1 MSTLGKVVE
10 LTGTAGDYYQLDVG
24 AETYTGAFTL
34 CFWSKT
40 GDRDYANQ
48 PAPAAG
54 EGVWLAHA
62 QAGGSQIGWQIDI
75 GAEAGACRFV
85 LVNNVDAVQV
95 ARFTMPPPG
104 WTHVGLVWDYNGGN
118 PILSVYYNAILQ
130 FVENSMSG
138 LATAGLG
145 SSGLTAISFG
155 SRAGTAEPSQAT
167 FGGYCRYWAS
177 ALSATEIAND
187 FNNGRP
193 QDYASS
199 TVTAPDSLTLWGN
212 GPTDTATTFE
222 DQTANNNDM
231 TRVGTTDYLTN
242 WDPCRLVGV
251 WKTFTGNDTAE
262 FTVGQS
268 GGVSQNLS
276 TASVT
281 SPSNAVRLS
290 GAPPSGDEFN
300 NYCRLNESEYA
311 HRQFVYG
318 RFRCRNTS
326 QVIGIGCVPFRQ
338 GLGVEAQA
346 LACAI
351 NIGFGIST
359 IHTGEYN
366 TSFGT
371 SRIQSN
377 SPPGAGTSPI
387 SGGGDTMGGT
397 PAIDDIYA
405 LCYQLDGH
413 TITFWC
419 WNETQNAAP
428 VRVQYQVDNE
438 SDGTLTDLMPQSGY
452 PAVFKLLTG
461 DVDILEI
468 RHFDLTTYQPEVA
481 IVCDSLMDVDQD
493 LYTDTV
499 VGQYNEFFE
508 ASGDSDRWVV
518 HIGRPGDRIEDAQ
531 QILDDGHATRVAA
544 KDVVLEV
551 CVNTLG
557 STSLA
562 TTSTELS
569 ALLADYRAISTTE
582 LIVVPYV
589 LPGTWGSTIA
599 PDWNDEADIIVS
611 TDNNAY
617 TVDTWTPMGDPTGTN
632 NKNAALL
639 DPDLTHMNN
648 AGASTYEGALSSGVD
663 ALTYVPPVVSGGG
676 ISEYISGTIDETISQ
691 AIAG

>member
-54 EGVWLAHA
+54 EGVWIAHA

-95 ARFTMPPPG
+95 ARFIMPPPG
-104 WTHVGLVWDYNGGN
+104 WTHVAIVWDYNSGN
-118 PILSVYYNAILQ
+118 PTLDVYYNSIPQ

-145 SSGLTAISFG
+145 SSGLTDISFG
-155 SRAGTAEPSQAT
+155 SRTGVSEPSQVA

-177 ALSATEIAND
+177 ALSAAEITND
-187 FNNGRP
+187 FNGGRP

-231 TRVGTTDYLTN
+231 MRVGTTDYLTN

-276 TASVT
+276 AASVT

-300 NYCRLNESEYA
+300 NYCRLNVSEYS
-311 HRQFVYG
+311 HNQFVYA
-318 RFRCRNTS
+318 RLRCRNTT
-326 QVIGIGCVPFRQ
+326 QVIGLGCVPFRQ
-338 GLGVEAQA
+338 ASGSTAQA
-346 LACAI
+346 LACLI
-351 NIGFGIST
+351 NIINGIST
-359 IHTGEYN
+359 IHTGEY
-366 TSFGT
+366 TSTFGPA
-371 SRIQSN
+371 IEQSN
-377 SPPGAGTSPI
+377 LAGGTVPI
-387 SGGGDTMGGT
+387 AGGDNVMQGT
-397 PAIDDIYA
+397 AAVDDIYA
-405 LCYQLDGH
+405 VCYQLDGH
-413 TITFWC
+413 TVTFWC
-419 WNETQNAAP
+419 WNETQGLAP
-428 VRVQYQVDNE
+428 VRLQHQFDNE
-438 SDGTLTDLMPQSGY
+438 VQGSGLTDLMPQSGY
-452 PAVFKLLTG
+452 PAIFKLLAG

-468 RHFDLTTYQPEVA
+468 RHFDQTTYQPEIAV
-481 IVCDSLMDVDQD
+481 VCDSLANVDQD
-493 LYTDTV
+493 LPTDNI
-499 VGQYNEFFE
+499 VGQWNEYFE
-508 ASGDSDRWVV
+508 ASGDPDRWVV

-611 TDNNAY
+611 SDDNAY

-676 ISEYISGTIDETISQ
+676 SAVGSIVGLTVNSVVS
-691 AIAG
+691 

>member
-62 QAGGSQIGWQIDI
+62 QAGGSQVGWQIDI
-75 GAEAGACRFV
+75 GAEAGCCRFI
-85 LVNNVDAVQV
+85 LVNNVDAVQA
-95 ARFTMPPPG
+95 ARFVMPPPG

-118 PILSVYYNAILQ
+118 PTLAVYYNSILQ

-138 LATAGLG
+138 LATSGLG

-155 SRAGTAEPSQAT
+155 SRAGTSEPNQAA

-177 ALSATEIAND
+177 ALSAAEIAND
-187 FNNGRP
+187 FNGGRP

-251 WKTFTGNDTAE
+251 WKTFTGNDVAE
-262 FTVGQS
+262 FTTGAPGTIS
-268 GGVSQNLS
+268 NNFSI
-276 TASVT
+276 ASVT
-281 SPSNAVRLS
+281 SPSDGVRLS
-290 GAPPSGDEFN
+290 GAPPAGDEYN
-300 NYCRLNESEYA
+300 NYCRLNVSEYGQ
-311 HRQFVYG
+311 HQFVYA
-318 RFRCRNTS
+318 RIRCRNTA
-326 QVIGIGCVPFRQ
+326 QVFGVGTVPFRQ
-338 GLGVEAQA
+338 AAGATAQA
-346 LACAI
+346 AQFLI
-351 NIGFGIST
+351 NISNGIST
-359 IHTGEYN
+359 IHTGEY
-366 TSFGT
+366 TSAFGPAVE
-371 SRIQSN
+371 QSN
-377 SPPGAGTSPI
+377 LAGGTVPV
-387 SGGGDTMGGT
+387 SGGGTVMPGT
-397 PAIDDIYA
+397 PATDDVYEIF
-405 LCYQLDGH
+405 YQMDGH
-413 TITFWC
+413 TQTFWVQ
-419 WNETQNAAP
+419 NETQGLAP
-428 VRVQYQVDNE
+428 VRLQHQVDNE
-438 SDGTLTDLMPQSGY
+438 VQGSGLTDLIPQSGY
-452 PAVFKLLTG
+452 PAVFKLLAG
-461 DVDILEI
+461 DIDILEI
-468 RHFDLTTYQPEVA
+468 RHFDLTTYQPEIAV
-481 IVCDSLMDVDQD
+481 VCDSLMDVDQD

-499 VGQYNEFFE
+499 VGQYNEYFE
-508 ASGDSDRWVV
+508 ASGDPDRWVV
-518 HIGRPGDRIEDAQ
+518 HLGRPGDRIEDAQ
-531 QILDDGHATRVAA
+531 AILDDGHAARIAA
-544 KDVVLEV
+544 KNVVLEV
-551 CVNTLG
+551 CGNTLG
-557 STSLA
+557 TTTMASTS
-562 TTSTELS
+562 SQLS
-569 ALLADYRAISTTE
+569 ALLADYRAINTTE
-582 LIVVPYV
+582 LIVVPYII
-589 LPGTWGSTIA
+589 PGTWGSTDS

-611 TDNNAY
+611 SDDNAY